1 MDTNSIRHDESRISM
16 PLQYF
21 DDDDPPEVD
30 QPTIIRPKQACSRN
44 VDSANSSVDACNAT
58 HEEGDANPTITRT
71 FDASHGDVANPI
83 NSDSR
88 PQCERRKPTYL
99 TDYILNGVQ
108 TNTNTS
114 LTSGTPYS
122 ISHFIAYD
130 KFSLTHRSFLAAIS
144 TKDEPKSF
152 FEAIQD
158 PKWRQAM
165 KAEIDALEK
174 NNTWTLETLP
184 PDKRPIGCKWVY
196 KIKYNADGKI
206 ERYKA
211 CLVAKGFTQVE
222 GIDYHDTFALVAK
235 LVTVRC
241 LLAIAAARNWEL
253 HQLDVHNAFLHGDLN
268 EEVYMQL
275 PPGYGNK
282 GEQRVCR
289 LRKSLYGLKQ
299 ASRNWFAKFASAL
312 KLFGF
317 QQSMSDYSLFTYRRE
332 NNFLAVLVYV
342 DDLIIAGNNSSL
354 CQKLKE
360 FLHIMFHIKDL
371 GKLKY
376 FLGIEVARHPFGIF
390 LCQRKYTLDIL
401 TEAGMLGT
409 KSCPFPM
416 EQKLKLTPSTGSS
429 LSDPMQYRRLV
440 GKLIYLT
447 ITRPEISFAVHT
459 LSQFMQ
465 APRQPHLD
473 AAMRVLRYLKSSPGQ
488 GIFLSSSSCLQLSA
502 YCDSD
507 WASCPTTRR
516 FTTGYLTLLGNSPIS
531 WKTKKQSTVSR
542 SSTEAEY
549 RAMASTVSELLWL
562 KGLLKTLGVDTSQPM
577 QFHCDNQAAI
587 HIATNPVFHER
598 TKHIE
603 LDCHFIRHWIQVG
616 LIKTSHVRSNLQVVD
631 IFTKALGGDQFQFLL
646 RKLGITDLHAPT
658 WRGGVRD
665 IH

>member
-1 MDTNSIRHDESRISM
+1 MDTNSILHAESRKSL

-30 QPTIIRPKQACSRN
+30 QPTIIQPKQPCPRN
-44 VDSANSSVDACNAT
+44 VDSANSSVDACNVA
-58 HEEGDANPTITRT
+58 HGEGDANPTITRT
-71 FDASHGDVANPI
+71 SDASHGDVANPI

-88 PQCERRKPTYL
+88 PQCKRRKPTYL
-99 TDYILNGVQ
+99 TEYILNGVQ

-114 LTSGTPYS
+114 LTS
-122 ISHFIAYD
+122 
-130 KFSLTHRSFLAAIS
+130 
-144 TKDEPKSF
+144 
-152 FEAIQD
+152 
-158 PKWRQAM
+158 
-165 KAEIDALEK
+165 
-174 NNTWTLETLP
+174 
-184 PDKRPIGCKWVY
+184 
-196 KIKYNADGKI
+196 
-206 ERYKA
+206 
-211 CLVAKGFTQVE
+211 
-222 GIDYHDTFALVAK
+222 
-235 LVTVRC
+235 
-241 LLAIAAARNWEL
+241 AIAVACNWEL

-282 GEQRVCR
+282 GEQCVCR
-289 LRKSLYGLKQ
+289 LRKSLYGLKK

-312 KLFGF
+312 KLFG
-317 QQSMSDYSLFTYRRE
+317 
-332 NNFLAVLVYV
+332 
-342 DDLIIAGNNSSL
+342 NNSSL

-360 FLHIMFHIKDL
+360 FLHTMFHIKDL

-376 FLGIEVARHPFGIF
+376 FL
-390 LCQRKYTLDIL
+390 
-401 TEAGMLGT
+401 AGMLGT
-409 KSCPFPM
+409 KPCPFPM
-416 EQKLKLTPSTGSS
+416 EQKMKLTPCIGSP

-440 GKLIYLT
+440 GKLIHLT

-473 AAMRVLRYLKSSPGQ
+473 ATMRVWRYLKSSPGQ
-488 GIFLSSSSCLQLSA
+488 GIFLSSSSSLQLSA

-516 FTTGYLTLLGNSPIS
+516 STTGYLTLLGNSPIS

-542 SSTEAEY
+542 SSAKAEY

-562 KGLLKTLGVDTSQPM
+562 KGLLQTLGVDTSQPM
-577 QFHCDNQAAI
+577 QLHCDNQAAI

-616 LIKTSHVRSNLQVVD
+616 LIKTSHVRSNLQVAD

-646 RKLGITDLHAPT
+646 CKLGITDLHAPT
-658 WRGGVRD
+658 
-665 IH
+665 

>member
-1 MDTNSIRHDESRISM
+1 M

-30 QPTIIRPKQACSRN
+30 QPTIIRPKQACPRN
-44 VDSANSSVDACNAT
+44 VDSANSSVHACNAT
-58 HEEGDANPTITRT
+58 YEEGDANPTITRT
-71 FDASHGDVANPI
+71 SDASHGDVANPI

-88 PQCERRKPTYL
+88 PQRERRKPTYL
-99 TDYILNGVQ
+99 IDYILNGVQ

-114 LTSGTPYS
+114 LTSSTSYS

-130 KFSLTHRSFLAAIS
+130 KFSPTHRSFLAAIS

-152 FEAIQD
+152 SEAIQD

-184 PDKRPIGCKWVY
+184 PDKRLIGCKWVY

-211 CLVAKGFTQVE
+211 RLVTKGFTQVE
-222 GIDYHDTFALVAK
+222 GIDYHDTFAPVAK

-241 LLAIAAARNWEL
+241 LPAIATAR
-253 HQLDVHNAFLHGDLN
+253 
-268 EEVYMQL
+268 
-275 PPGYGNK
+275 
-282 GEQRVCR
+282 
-289 LRKSLYGLKQ
+289 
-299 ASRNWFAKFASAL
+299 
-312 KLFGF
+312 
-317 QQSMSDYSLFTYRRE
+317 
-332 NNFLAVLVYV
+332 
-342 DDLIIAGNNSSL
+342 NNSSL

-376 FLGIEVARHPFGIF
+376 FLGIEVARHPSGIF

-409 KSCPFPM
+409 KPCLFPM
-416 EQKLKLTPSTGSS
+416 KQKLKLTPSTGSP

-440 GKLIYLT
+440 GKIIYLT

-473 AAMRVLRYLKSSPGQ
+473 ATMRVLRYLKSSPRQ
-488 GIFLSSSSCLQLSA
+488 GIFLSSSSSLQLSA

-516 FTTGYLTLLGNSPIS
+516 STTGYLTLLGNSPIS

-542 SSTEAEY
+542 SSAEAEY
-549 RAMASTVSELLWL
+549 RAMASTISELLWL
-562 KGLLKTLGVDTSQPM
+562 KGLLKILGVDTSQPM
-577 QFHCDNQAAI
+577 QLHCDNQAAI

-616 LIKTSHVRSNLQVVD
+616 LIKTSHVRSNLQVAD
-631 IFTKALGGDQFQFLL
+631 IFTKALGGDQFQFLPH
-646 RKLGITDLHAPT
+646 KLGITNLHAPT
-658 WRGGVRD
+658 
-665 IH
+665 